1 LILARH
7 LTRVEKLMTL
17 STMKLLVLWSVQVRT
32 EQKRK
37 EREEVHVIFLK
48 ILSICLNDVYVLN
61 YDVYVLN
68 YLKHIETVQKLL
80 REILPIYG

>member
-17 STMKLLVLWSVQVRT
+17 SMMKLLVLWSVQVRT

-48 ILSICLNDVYVLN
+48 ILSICLNDL
-61 YDVYVLN
+61 YVLN

-80 REILPIYG
+80 RAILPIYG